1 MGYEEFISIKQ
12 YSVLAGAYEADVSGT
27 FSLVGNT
34 VTFTPACPWSYNKE
48 IHIIVEAGLE
58 GASTNALQSD
68 YESIFTTVF
77 YPMYSSAILVKMT
90 GGALLDPMKNDPI
103 NRLILEH
110 SIIMQN
116 LWYEDI
122 NDCDIP
128 WFITRYVTCKVA
140 YEILSGNIQ
149 QYIGSAISKR
159 LGDFEIEGIR
169 DVPGLIRPKLQEL
182 SACITS
188 TMAFILNQGKLHASP
203 KWSARAKQALEGST
217 HLNRVPFRT
226 PSTKDMKDISSEQYY
241 SDGPGAKKLGF

>member
-1 MGYEEFISIKQ
+1 MSYQEFIGIKQ
-12 YSVLAGAYEADVSGT
+12 YNVLTGAYEADVSGT
-27 FSLVGNT
+27 FSLVNST

-77 YPMYSSAILVKMT
+77 YPMYSSAVLVKLT
-90 GGALLDPMKNDPI
+90 GGALLDVMKDDPI

-116 LWYEDI
+116 VWYEDI

-128 WFITRYVTCKVA
+128 WFITRYITCKVA

-149 QYIGSAISKR
+149 QFVGTAISKR

-169 DVPGLIRPKLQEL
+169 DVPGLVRPKLQEL
-182 SACITS
+182 DACIAS
-188 TMAFILNQGKLHASP
+188 TMAFILNQGKLHAAP
-203 KWSARAKQALEGST
+203 KWSARAKQALESST
-217 HLNRVPFRT
+217 HLNRVPFRQ
-226 PSTKDMKDISSEQYY
+226 PSTRDMRDISSEKYY
-241 SDGPGAKKLGF
+241 SDGPGPKKIRF

>member
-1 MGYEEFISIKQ
+1 MSYQNYVAIRQYNVLTGIYEC
-12 YSVLAGAYEADVSGT
+12 DVSGT
-27 FSLVGNT
+27 FVLVGDT

-48 IHIIVEAGLE
+48 IHIVVKAGLE

-90 GGALLDPMKNDPI
+90 GGALLDSMKDDPI

-122 NDCDIP
+122 DDCDIP

-149 QYIGSAISKR
+149 QYVGSAISKR

-169 DVPGLIRPKLQEL
+169 DVPGLVRPKLQEL
-182 SACITS
+182 DACIAS

-203 KWSARAKQALEGST
+203 QWSARAKQDLESAS
-217 HLNRVPFRT
+217 HLNRVPLRQ
-226 PSTKDMKDISSEQYY
+226 PSTKDMKDISSEKYY
-241 SDGPGAKKLGF
+241 RDGAGPKRLRF